1 MNRSERWQY
10 RLQEWRKK
18 LQKQH
23 QGGWQGISILICP
36 HDARTPYRIRINYYS
51 LLFPLLLIAIVI
63 FVATVYQV
71 EPSTQTRKTFEILLS
86 NHHLA
91 LIQKKRLL
99 HQLEDQRKRLYQI
112 SWNQK
117 WDSALNNSFSL
128 QKVEETILNT
138 GSRFDMDLELYR
150 QYRLNSD
157 QLLTNSG
164 HIALKSIWHSSQ
176 IYWIMPKG
184 WPVYPG
190 TATISSGYGGRM
202 DPFLKTVPGTF
213 HGGIDFASA
222 PSTPIIATADGVV
235 IRAIEKETQGSGYGK
250 HIIVHHGLGY
260 QSLYAHCSKLLVKA
274 GDRVKKGQVIALV
287 GRTGA
292 ATGNHVHYEIRL
304 GLDKPINPVPYISFK

>member
-1 MNRSERWQY
+1 MNRNKRWQY

-18 LQKQH
+18 LQRQH

-51 LLFPLLLIAIVI
+51 LLFPILLIAVVI
-63 FVATVYQV
+63 LVATVYQV
-71 EPSTQTRKTFEILLS
+71 EPSTQTLKTSEILLS

-99 HQLEDQRKRLYQI
+99 HQLEEQRKRIYQI

-117 WDSALNNSFSL
+117 WNSDFLSL
-128 QKVEETILNT
+128 KNVEETVINT

-157 QLLTNSG
+157 QLIVNNG
-164 HIALKSIWHSSQ
+164 RIALKSLWHSSQ
-176 IYWIMPKG
+176 IYYIMPKG

-222 PSTPIIATADGVV
+222 PSTPIIATASGIV
-235 IRAIEKETQGSGYGK
+235 IRSVEKEKIGSGYGM
-250 HIIVHHGLGY
+250 HIIIHHGLGY

-274 GDRVKKGQVIALV
+274 GDRVQKGQVIALV

-304 GLDKPINPVPYISFK
+304 GHQEPINPLPYISFK